1 MLHYFLDEGMRYP
14 AVYPVEDD
22 DAPMLGQLCV
32 LLLNE
37 VPDDDVLVEPLDVV
51 VVVVAANDAKPTVRM
66 VATAKTARTAMRSSA
81 LLLGNDRTLG
91 EGKVALNS
99 IFSLSPP
106 GEVPYP

>member
-1 MLHYFLDEGMRYP
+1 MLPYFLDEGMRYP
-14 AVYPVEDD
+14 VVYPVEDD

-32 LLLNE
+32 LLLDE
-37 VPDDDVLVEPLDVV
+37 VPDDDVLVESLDVV

-81 LLLGNDRTLG
+81 RLLGNDRMLG
-91 EGKVALNS
+91 EGMVVLNS